1 MYADQRLYTIK
12 EVAAK
17 TSLSTQ
23 LIRKWEER
31 YEAVTPS
38 RFPNGYRGY
47 TQDDIETLTVLKGK
61 VDQGVPIGLAVQ
73 EYKMMDRLKPVGM
86 PSAEQEQATA
96 PAAGS
101 EAEAYRKRLLDLFMH
116 LDGAGAQRFF
126 DRLVS
131 LHHME
136 FILMQVLQ
144 PLLVY
149 IGDLWERGEI
159 SEYQEHF
166 ASHFARERLL
176 ALRNLYPSMPGQ
188 PMIVTACA
196 PGERHEVGVLFFGYF
211 ALQGGFR
218 LVHLGPSPAE
228 KGILDCL
235 KEFKP
240 QAFAFSLARKD
251 GLEQVTPFFRQMDKR
266 IEAQKLQTQVFIG
279 GRAVEGDG
287 LLEGTRHIHLVTG
300 EAKAALAKIWEIV
313 RRTPQ

>member
-1 MYADQRLYTIK
+1 MFADQRLYTIK

-17 TSLSTQ
+17 TGLSTQ

-31 YEAVTPS
+31 YEAVAPS

-47 TQDDIETLTVLKGK
+47 THDDIEKLTLLKGK

-73 EYKMMDRLKPVGM
+73 EYRMLDRLKPIGI
-86 PSAEQEQATA
+86 Q
-96 PAAGS
+96 PAAEEHTIAPTEGS
-101 EAEAYRKRLLDLFMH
+101 EADAYRKRLLDLFMH

-228 KGILDCL
+228 KGIMDCL

-240 QAFAFSLARKD
+240 QAFAFSLARKEA
-251 GLEQVTPFFRQMDKR
+251 LEPVVPFFKQMDEL
-266 IEAQKLQTQVFIG
+266 IVTHKLHTKVFIG
-279 GRAVEGDG
+279 GRAVEGDR
-287 LLEGTRHIHLVTG
+287 LMEGTQHIHLVSG
-300 EAKAALAKIWEIV
+300 EAKTALAKIWEIV
-313 RRTPQ
+313 RRTP